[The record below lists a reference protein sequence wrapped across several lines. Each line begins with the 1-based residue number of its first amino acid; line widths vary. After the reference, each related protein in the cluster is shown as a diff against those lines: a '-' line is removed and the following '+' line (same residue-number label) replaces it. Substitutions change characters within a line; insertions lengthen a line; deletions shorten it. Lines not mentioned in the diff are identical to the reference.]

1 MTENPWS
8 YSATCGHLPG
18 TDLAGWSVEASD
30 GRIGTVDEHSDEAGD
45 AYLVVDAGKWTF
57 GKLLL
62 PARAVAEVDTA
73 GRALHLC
80 LAKEKVRDAPQ
91 FLSDRH
97 LADRQYR
104 EDVVTYGAS
113 PRLVDTDLCAYAAS
127 FIVVDRSSCW
137 RS

>member
-1 MTENPWS
+1 MTGEDVSEKQRSGIMTENPWS

-18 TDLAGWSVEASD
+18 TDLTGWSVEASD

-45 AYLVVDAGKWTF
+45 AYLVVDAGKWIF

-104 EDVVTYGAS
+104 EDVVTYYRMAGPCAGDAS
-113 PRLVDTDLCAYAAS
+113 SL
-127 FIVVDRSSCW
+127 
-137 RS
+137 